1 MEFNEFLNNFSTSVK
16 KAHSI
21 YIYPHVSADGDTLG
35 STLALKKYFDSIDK
49 ESVILIEEVFPS
61 TYKFM
66 YDEDS
71 FEFYDQN
78 EHDKADLHISVDTGD
93 INRLGKRKEA
103 FKGETINIDHHK
115 TNTNYAKENYVDYHA
130 SSSGE
135 IIYEMLIGL
144 GCTLTKEIAVYLYVA
159 ISTDTGGFRYS
170 NTNENCFKI
179 ASELIKFNINI
190 SDLSK
195 KVFETNSIEK
205 TLLMGKAIEKLRF
218 FFDSRVA
225 VVLFRKE
232 EYLTLNA
239 NEEMFDGIIQIPR
252 NIEGVIVAA
261 VIRQSLDDT
270 VKVNLR
276 SNDDQVDVSKIAFDN
291 NGGGHKRA
299 AGYTSN
305 ENMDDTLEKLL
316 HDIEKQLK

>member
-1 MEFNEFLNNFSTSVK
+1 MDIKEFTGIFSEKVNQ
-16 KAHSI
+16 AASI

-35 STLALKKYFDSIDK
+35 STLALKKYFDSINK
-49 ESVILIEEVFPS
+49 KSVILIEEVFPN

-66 YDEDS
+66 YDEDC
-71 FEFYDQN
+71 FAFFDPN
-78 EHDKADLHISVDTGD
+78 EHNQGDLHIAVDTGD

-103 FKGETINIDHHK
+103 FSGETINIDHHR
-115 TNTNYAKENYVDYHA
+115 TNTSFAKMNYIDFHA

-135 IIYEMLIGL
+135 IIYEMLEL
-144 GCTLTKEIAVYLYVA
+144 LECRMTKEIAEFLFVA

-170 NTNENCFKI
+170 NTSENCFKI
-179 ASELIKFNINI
+179 ASSLIKYDINI

-205 TLLMGKAIEKLRF
+205 TLLMGKAIDKLRF
-218 FFDSRVA
+218 FYDNRVA

-232 EYLTLNA
+232 EYLNLNA

-252 NIEGVIVAA
+252 SIEGVIVAA
-261 VIRQSLDDT
+261 VIRQSMDDT

-276 SNDDQVDVSKIAFDN
+276 SNNDLVDVSIIAFEN

-305 ENMDDTLEKLL
+305 NNMEDTLEKLL
-316 HDIEKQLK
+316 SDIEKQLK